1 MVDEMDIDEDEVMQ
15 DASAEQLK
23 MKLSEK
29 GFSHAGIL
37 ESVQLDR
44 FMSHFCFEYKL
55 GRNIN
60 IVNGPNGS
68 GKSAIVAALQ
78 IGLGARASAT
88 ERGSKIEDHIMH
100 GQSSAI
106 ITIRIH
112 NSLPPNGDMDIDNSY
127 RHDVYGDKI
136 IIERKLVRNGSA
148 SYEVKDV
155 NGKKIR
161 FRNGETARSEVRD
174 IVDHFGF
181 MVDNPVAILTQTKS
195 KAFLA
200 KCRPTE
206 HFKLYKEATLLG
218 PLEEELIATKQ
229 VAKELKEDISKK
241 KSDIPYAEKKLAI
254 LERDH
259 NEAQEMKNIDQRV
272 ADTELLFAW
281 TIHDEVENEIDRMQE
296 KFHASFVPAAR
307 KAEQKW
313 SVAREA
319 VQKLSEE
326 IKELSEVAA
335 LKTVEREDLFR
346 AAKDARRQVKQQQ
359 FEVDRH
365 RSKAAECDG
374 DIEDNKRKV
383 TNIENDLKQK
393 RLEHL
398 ENQKQKDEMTRKLQE
413 AEQRV
418 VDLRNQVENAK
429 QQENDAHRQMFED
442 KEQVPRARSE
452 HGRIAS
458 ELEAR
463 KNELMGVQGAAQGD
477 RILIRFGQDFVE
489 LARRLD
495 RVRNRFEFPPIGP
508 LGVYIKVQDDS
519 WTPAVE
525 ACLGRGTLE
534 SFIVHSSRDS
544 RLLQDQ
550 LKGLRITPTIMV
562 RDLTR
567 KRYHI
572 GDGDRPHVRLPGHRR
587 FLLMELLTFDKD
599 AVFNSL
605 IDSRAIE
612 QLVMVGKKDNGEVEE
627 VTELGW
633 DGSQS
638 QIRAVWNDRGE
649 HAYVRGGSK
658 TFRRTPPN
666 FGRKPLL
673 SRDMSAYLEWLKNEV
688 SGLQQRY
695 RDLNNKVRE
704 VEQKARN
711 TEKEYAAARQR
722 SRQISMELTSA
733 RNNVNR
739 HNDMLSQAAQ
749 AFDSEPFE
757 REIEQLKQQISNDN
771 TTKEK
776 ELKWVEDAQ
785 EKMIELKKQATISSG
800 KMKKLDDECH
810 DVATKVENM
819 NGRLSHERGNMLALK
834 ADWQKWDLRLKQ
846 GQNEI
851 NSKKDEATRKMTD
864 AQQFG
869 PRPSEVDSNKRPSTR
884 ISRELNVLR
893 ERMHAEQERRG
904 GKSAAE
910 IEREY
915 LVAKG
920 KFDETQKLLNRI
932 ESYDIAL
939 QQGLQ
944 RRLEQRKQL
953 DKVLKRHV
961 RNHFASFLNVR
972 GHTGELRFAKNDN
985 DVWELTIATKM
996 ASHKRADGETYKTK
1010 DLRALSGGERSFTTL
1025 AFMLALAEV
1034 CNNPIRVMD
1043 EIDVFQDEANR
1054 HASFKT
1060 LISYCSSYLTDKQFI
1075 IITPLSL
1082 PRVDPTEHVRIVRL
1096 APPRADTG
1104 RHRQSTID
1112 QYAGRN

>member
-1 MVDEMDIDEDEVMQ
+1 MDEEEDTNH
-15 DASAEQLK
+15 LK
-23 MKLSEK
+23 LTLSQK

-44 FMSHFCFEYKL
+44 FMSHYCFEYKL

-100 GQSSAI
+100 GQNSAV

-112 NSLPPNGDMDIDNSY
+112 NAKPPNGDMDHDNSFKWERY
-127 RHDVYGDKI
+127 KDKI
-136 IIERKLVRNGSA
+136 IIERKLVRKGA
-148 SYEVKDV
+148 ATYDV
-155 NGKKIR
+155 RDAYGKRIR
-161 FRNGETARSEVRD
+161 MEPGETARSEVRD

-200 KCRPTE
+200 KCRGTE
-206 HFKLYKEATLLG
+206 HYKLYKEATLLG

-229 VAKELKEDISKK
+229 VAKELKEDIIRK
-241 KSDIPYAEKKLAI
+241 KSDIPCAEKRVVS
-254 LERDH
+254 LEREYK
-259 NEAQEMKNIDQRV
+259 EAQEMKNIDQRV
-272 ADTELLFAW
+272 ADTELMFAW
-281 TIHDEVENEIDRMQE
+281 TIHDEVENEIDHMQR
-296 KFHASFVPAAR
+296 KFDASFVPAA
-307 KAEQKW
+307 KEAEEDW
-313 SVAREA
+313 NEAREV
-319 VQKLSEE
+319 VQKLSAE
-326 IKELSEVAA
+326 IKELSDTAA
-335 LKTVEREDLFR
+335 LKTVERDELFR
-346 AAKDARRQVKQQQ
+346 AAKDAKRQVKQQQ

-365 RSKAAECDG
+365 RNKAGECDA
-374 DIEDNKRKV
+374 DIHDSTRKINDLESDLKRK
-383 TNIENDLKQK
+383 K
-393 RLEHL
+393 LEHL
-398 ENQKQKDEMTRKLQE
+398 ESQKQKDEMTRKLQE
-413 AEQRV
+413 AEQKV
-418 VDLRNQVENAK
+418 QELQQQVETER
-429 QQENDAHRQMFED
+429 QRETEAHRRMYED
-442 KEQVPRARSE
+442 REQIPRAKSE
-452 HGRIAS
+452 RDRVAR
-458 ELEAR
+458 ELENR
-463 KNELMGVQGAAQGD
+463 KNELMGIQGAAQGD
-477 RILIRFGQDFVE
+477 RALIRFGKDFVE

-495 RVRNRFEFPPIGP
+495 RVRRRFEIPPIGP
-508 LGVYIKVQDDS
+508 LGVHIKVQDDA

-534 SFIVHSSRDS
+534 SYIVHSSRDS
-544 RLLQDQ
+544 RLLQEQ
-550 LKGLRITPTIMV
+550 LRGLRITPTIVV
-562 RDLTR
+562 RDLR
-567 KRYHI
+567 RRRYQI

-587 FLLMELLTFDKD
+587 FLLMELLTFDND
-599 AVFNSL
+599 AVFNTL
-605 IDSRAIE
+605 IDSKNIE
-612 QLVMVGKKDNGEVEE
+612 QLVMVGKKEDGQLEDI
-627 VTELGW
+627 TRLGW
-633 DGSQS
+633 DRSQS
-638 QIRAVWNDRGE
+638 QIKAVWNDRGE
-649 HAYVRGGSK
+649 HAYRRGGAN
-658 TFRRTPPN
+658 TFRRASPN
-666 FGRKPLL
+666 FGRNLLL
-673 SRDMSAYLEWLKNEV
+673 SRDLSSYLQWLQSEVGRVQAKYNE
-688 SGLQQRY
+688 
-695 RDLNNKVRE
+695 LNAGVRE

-711 TEKEYAAARQR
+711 TEREYAVANQR
-722 SRQISMELTSA
+722 SKQISMELNTA

-757 REIEQLKQQISNDN
+757 REIQQLKQQISDDKV
-771 TTKEK
+771 TKEK

-785 EKMIELKKQATISSG
+785 RKMGELREQETVSVG
-800 KMKKLDDECH
+800 KMKKLDDECQELG
-810 DVATKVENM
+810 AKVENM
-819 NGRLSHERGNMLALK
+819 NGKLSRERGNMLVLKSKWQK
-834 ADWQKWDLRLKQ
+834 ADHKLKL
-846 GQNEI
+846 GQQEI
-851 NSKKDEATRKMTD
+851 AAKRDEAMKKMAD

-869 PRPSEVDSNKRPSTR
+869 NRPNNVDSKKIPSSR

-893 ERMHAEQERRG
+893 ERMHTEQERRG
-904 GKSAAE
+904 GKSTAE

-920 KFDETQKLLNRI
+920 KFDETKKLLSRI
-932 ESYDIAL
+932 ESYDLAL
-939 QQGLQ
+939 QQGLE

-972 GHTGELRFAKNDN
+972 GHTGELKFKKNEN
-985 DVWELTIATKM
+985 DVMELTIATRM

-1010 DLRALSGGERSFTTL
+1010 DLRSLSGGERSFTTL

-1054 HASFKT
+1054 RASFKT
-1060 LISYCSSYLTDKQFI
+1060 LINYCSSYLTDKQFI

-1082 PRVDPTEHVRIVRL
+1082 PDVDPTEHVRIVRL
-1096 APPRADTG
+1096 AAPRAETG